1 MNQKIKFGAWLFFM
15 ILAAAGSGMVS
26 YELAVSHMEEL
37 QTDYEM
43 RMSEQVKI
51 GVAKQLEEQADELVE
66 KLVRENSVSVSTNND
81 GDTLNINT
89 IYQIQKY
96 DAVTDST
103 ATDYETL
110 PGKLVGCDRVETD
123 DYFQGYMKTLPVE
136 EFLAG
141 LQSIGVVSFSEERLV
156 VKKIYDSSKV
166 KFRYY
171 LIAVDGE
178 VVVYYGDKATV
189 YEYTGIET
197 EDLCQEDRK
206 ALKNGIE
213 VRDEEELFGIL
224 ENYSS

>member
-1 MNQKIKFGAWLFFM
+1 MNQKIKVGAGIFFM
-15 ILAAAGSGMVS
+15 LLAAASGGAIS
-26 YELAVSHMEEL
+26 YHLAVSHMEEL
-37 QTDYEM
+37 QTDYEL

-51 GVAKQLEEQADELVE
+51 GVAKQLEEQADQLVE
-66 KLVRENSVSVSTNND
+66 KLVRENSVSVSANND
-81 GDTLNINT
+81 GDTLNVNT

-110 PGKLVGCDRVETD
+110 PGKLVGCDRVEAD

-197 EDLCQEDRK
+197 ENLCQEDRK

>member
-1 MNQKIKFGAWLFFM
+1 MYQKLKVGAGVLF
-15 ILAAAGSGMVS
+15 ILLAAACSGVAS
-26 YELAVSHMEEL
+26 YQLAVRHMEEL
-37 QTDYEM
+37 QTDYEL
-43 RMSEQVKI
+43 RVSEQVKV

-66 KLVRENSVSVSTNND
+66 KLVQENSVSVSTNND
-81 GDTLNINT
+81 RDTLNVNT

-96 DAVTDST
+96 DAVTGST

-123 DYFQGYMKTLPVE
+123 GYFQGYMKTLPVE

-189 YEYTGIET
+189 YEYTGIEA
-197 EDLCQEDRK
+197 ENLSQEDQK

-213 VRDEEELFGIL
+213 VKDEEELFGIL